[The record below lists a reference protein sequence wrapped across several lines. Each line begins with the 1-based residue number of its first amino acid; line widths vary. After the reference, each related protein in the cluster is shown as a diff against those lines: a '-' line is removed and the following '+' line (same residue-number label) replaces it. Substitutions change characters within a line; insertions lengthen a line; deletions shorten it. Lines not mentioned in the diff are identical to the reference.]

1 MAWAGERREASA
13 RWPEKE
19 GAPMTNAWFHAF
31 TFHAFTAI
39 TPAGSKRVMR
49 GNGCQYRRAARQRTL
64 WRMFNASLLFA
75 VILVQGNLALAQELD
90 SSVLQ
95 KEAEEEAAAKAK
107 QSPPAPQ
114 VQPPQAANPQDRT
127 QSSQPQASPQPILE
141 PQPQMPPGYPAQPG
155 QPAFMLPPGTK
166 LPLGLLRPLK
176 LKSGQDIYLQITFP
190 VTVGNQMVVPPGT
203 YIQGVVE
210 KIVRKDRRRYRLDF
224 EVRSASMIFLNG
236 YTVPIAGTVNIA
248 TTNAALQAPLPR
260 NSKGHPVAAM
270 AAVGSATTPS
280 LPPDPFAKDVHNAMI
295 VIGVVAAVAVTTA
308 IVLAA
313 RSDPYV
319 EVGTPLEIILPAP
332 LFLDAGRV
340 MAAVQQFNQQAGY
353 APVQIV
359 QPPMKPAQ
367 PPQPRMCY
375 DPGTPSTPDT
385 VIPGHPGTPDTVI
398 PGVNGMPDTV
408 IPGIPETP
416 DRTIPGTGSPGTP
429 GGWHECP

>member
-1 MAWAGERREASA
+1 
-13 RWPEKE
+13 
-19 GAPMTNAWFHAF
+19 MTYAWFHTF
-31 TFHAFTAI
+31 TFHAFTAS
-39 TPAGSKRVMR
+39 TTLAQSKQVIDGNSRHGRRVAATFSAAVMFLIVLLIL
-49 GNGCQYRRAARQRTL
+49 GNIA
-64 WRMFNASLLFA
+64 M
-75 VILVQGNLALAQELD
+75 AQELD

-107 QSPPAPQ
+107 QSQQPPASQAPL
-114 VQPPQAANPQDRT
+114 PQAANPQG
-127 QSSQPQASPQPILE
+127 QPYASQPPILE
-141 PQPQMPPGYPAQPG
+141 PQPQMPQGYPAQPG
-155 QPAFMLPPGTK
+155 QPSFMLPPGTK

-176 LKSGQDIYLQITFP
+176 LKAGRDIYLQITFP
-190 VTVGNQMVVPPGT
+190 VTVGNQMVIPPGT

-210 KIVRKDRRRYRLDF
+210 RIIRKDRRHERLEF
-224 EVRSASMIFLNG
+224 AVRSANMIFLNG
-236 YTVPIAGTVNIA
+236 YTVPITGTVNIA
-248 TTNAALQAPLPR
+248 TINAALQAPPPR
-260 NSKGHPVAAM
+260 SSDGQPAAAM
-270 AAVGSATTPS
+270 AAVGGVAPPA
-280 LPPDPFAKDVHNAMI
+280 LPPLPPLPDIGKTARTAMI
-295 VIGVVAAVAVTTA
+295 AIGVVGAVAVTTA

-319 EVGTPLEIILPAP
+319 EVGTPLEIVLPVP

-359 QPPMKPAQ
+359 QPPVK

-416 DRTIPGTGSPGTP
+416 DRTIPGSGSPGTP